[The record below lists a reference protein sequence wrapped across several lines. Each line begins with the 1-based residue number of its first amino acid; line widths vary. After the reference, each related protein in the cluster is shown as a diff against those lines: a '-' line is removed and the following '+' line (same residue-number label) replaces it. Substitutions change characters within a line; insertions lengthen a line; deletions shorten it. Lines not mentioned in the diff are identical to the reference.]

1 MKISLNGKWQFSKL
15 GKNEWKDAVVPGCNY
30 LDLMRNGDIPDPFIS
45 TNEEKTYWVAKE
57 DWEYKRKFNADSSLL
72 AYDRIFLNCDMLD
85 TICEIYINNELAGR
99 GKNAHIGYSFEI
111 KRFLKEGENEIRI
124 VFFSPVNYAHE
135 QKRLKDDDKPKGD
148 SEGIAHI
155 RKPQCHF
162 GWDWGPN
169 LPPSGINRNIEIRA
183 YNTAKI
189 NDVYIRQTHLE
200 SCVKLDIKLE
210 IEQFFSDSLNYEIT
224 IKSPQGE
231 VLNTFDKTV
240 SGSSASEEYEIEN
253 PELWWVKELSDKYIQ
268 PLYTIETKLFKG
280 DMLLD
285 ERTQR
290 IGLRVIEL
298 NTEKDEYGHNFQ
310 FKING
315 VPLFIKGVN
324 WIPPDSFIDR
334 YSDERLEYDLEA
346 IRFSN
351 MNMIRI
357 WGGGYYEKDK
367 LFDKCDEYGILLW
380 QEFAF
385 ACRPYPFFDNELLD
399 NVKDEAEYN
408 VKRLRNHASLALWCG
423 NNEIELLSYNWI
435 TNKKYLKWTEIF
447 FYDILPSWMEK
458 LDNIT
463 PYIPGSPC
471 GISHMKG
478 TDSDNVGDTH
488 LWQVWHGLQPLN
500 YYRKRMTRFCS
511 EFGFESLPD
520 LKTIEFFAKPEDYS
534 LSSQVFAAHQK
545 CWSGNS
551 KMVYYISS
559 RFRLPKNFEDYVYLS
574 QICQVECV
582 RDATEHWRRNKGRCN
597 GSMYWQFNDC
607 WPVCSWAG
615 MDYFGN
621 YKALQ
626 YTARHFNQPIT
637 ISVDDSDMLVKV
649 VAINDTRNSVYAQIK
664 ARLIDFDG
672 NEYLNTSTKTSMVRI
687 NKETVFTFS
696 KKDLATKTN
705 LKKAFLAAELF
716 IDGKLHSQ
724 KTILFYKEKA
734 LKLPK
739 AHIEREII
747 KDGDTAIINLKA
759 NKYVRFLQLY
769 SKTSSTPF
777 SDNFFDLIPN
787 EIKTVYWKTDK
798 TKAEIEKDLSLFSL
812 CDVEPKGSKLDD
824 LKEMA
829 KILSK
834 DNNYK
839 ALIEQKQIPPN
850 EEG

>member
-15 GKNEWKDAVVPGCNY
+15 GADAWKEAIVPGCNY
-30 LDLMRNGDIPDPFIS
+30 LDLMRNGDIPDPFVS
-45 TNEEKTYWVAKE
+45 TNEKKTYWVAEK
-57 DWEYKRKFNADSSLL
+57 DWEYKRTFFADEE
-72 AYDRIFLNCDMLD
+72 FLSFDKVFLVCDMLD
-85 TICEIYINNELAGR
+85 TICEIYLNGNLAGR
-99 GKNAHIGYSFEI
+99 GENAHIGYSFDI
-111 KRFLKEGENEIRI
+111 KELLKNSENEIRI
-124 VFFSPVNYAHE
+124 VFFSPVKYAHE
-135 QKRLKDDDKPKGD
+135 QRKLKDDNKPNGD

-169 LPPSGINRNIEIRA
+169 LPPSGINRNIEIQA

-189 NDVYIRQTHLE
+189 DDVCIRQTHSE
-200 SCVKLDIKLE
+200 NCVKLDIALEAEQFSSAQTGYEIEIISPDGETLE
-210 IEQFFSDSLNYEIT
+210 I
-224 IKSPQGE
+224 IKGNVNEGKAQ
-231 VLNTFDKTV
+231 
-240 SGSSASEEYEIEN
+240 EEYEIIN
-253 PELWWVKELSDKYIQ
+253 PELWWVRELSDKEIQ
-268 PLYTIETKLFKG
+268 PLYTVKARLFK
-280 DMLLD
+280 DKTLLD
-285 ERTQR
+285 ERTQK

-298 NTEKDEYGHNFQ
+298 NREKDEYGRNFQ

-334 YSDERLEYDLEA
+334 YTEERLEYDLNA

-357 WGGGYYEKDK
+357 WGGGYYGDDLIYE
-367 LFDKCDEYGILLW
+367 KCDEYGILLW
-380 QEFAF
+380 QEFGF
-385 ACRPYPFFDNELLD
+385 ACRPYPFFDDELLN
-399 NVKDEAEYN
+399 NVEREVEYN

-435 TNKKYLKWTEIF
+435 TNKKYLQWTEKF
-447 FYDILPSWMEK
+447 FYNILPSWLEK
-458 LDNIT
+458 FDNIT

-471 GISHMKG
+471 GIGHMKG
-478 TDSDNVGDTH
+478 TNSDNVGNTH

-520 LKTIEFFAKPEDYS
+520 MKTIEYFAKPSDYS
-534 LSSQVFAAHQK
+534 LSSEVFSAHQK

-559 RFRLPKNFEDYVYLS
+559 RFRLPNRFEDYVYLS

-597 GSMYWQFNDC
+597 GSIYWQFNDC

-621 YKALQ
+621 YKAIQ
-626 YTARHFNQPIT
+626 YCARHFNQPIT
-637 ISVDDSDMLVKV
+637 LSAEDTKERIKI
-649 VAINDTRNSVYAQIK
+649 VAINDTIKDVNTRISV
-664 ARLIDFDG
+664 RLMDFGGRVYVKDSAKLSLKS
-672 NEYLNTSTKTSMVRI
+672 LN
-687 NKETVFTFS
+687 NETVFTFS
-696 KKDLATKTN
+696 TKNLATKVN
-705 LKKAFLAAELF
+705 LKKAFIVAELF
-716 IDGKLHSQ
+716 IDDKLHAQ
-724 KTILFYKEKA
+724 KTVLFFKEKS

-739 AHIEREII
+739 AVINKRIE
-747 KDGDTAIINLKA
+747 KDGDTARITLKA
-759 NKYVRFLQLY
+759 DKYVRFLQLY
-769 SKTSSTPF
+769 SKTDTTPF

-787 EIKTVYWKTDK
+787 EEKTVYWKTNK
-798 TKAEIEKDLSLFSL
+798 TEAEIEKDLSLFSL
-812 CDVEPKGSKLDD
+812 CDVIPKGNKFDD
-824 LKEMA
+824 LKEMT
-829 KILSK
+829 KILLK

-839 ALIEQKQIPPN
+839 ALIQQKQIPPN